1 MRKKFKYI
9 LLSILFLVLAGR
21 LCAQVKDTVIT
32 GEETPLS
39 LIDSS
44 AELKIDSSK
53 LYTIRGVVLDKK
65 TGQPVPFTNIF
76 FPKSDVGTPAELDG
90 NFQLTVNGLPGDT
103 LYIQAIGYNTFKK
116 KLDRSQHDIQLYITL
131 ETEANKLNEVVVI
144 AGEDPAITLL
154 KHIIAAK
161 PRNNPARFNNY
172 SCESYNKIELDLL
185 NLSREEFETLPIPY
199 IHKLSY
205 VYDNM
210 DETSEKQPFL
220 PFYLT
225 ETLSDYYYQDRPKRI
240 KREYVK
246 ATQIKGATNP
256 AINKSVSQYLGNF
269 YLPINPYDNYLI
281 FFYKQYIS
289 PLNNAGPTFYKYKIV
304 DTGEVYGHK
313 IITVSFKPLREGEN
327 CFAGTFIVVDS
338 IYALQH
344 IEANVPRE
352 ANINWL
358 KDATFYKDYTPI
370 SDSVWFCTKENLT
383 AELLLAGNLIK
394 LPGLKARKTNMYR
407 NIKVNDPAVTEMIGS
422 KTLRMDVTVA
432 DSAMNVGDPYWD
444 AHRFEPLSKNEQSI
458 YDMLDTLQQDPQ
470 FKKIKNVAKVLAT
483 GVVKWGWFEFGPY
496 WNIYSSNVIEGSRIR
511 YSMGTTPKLS
521 KNVYINGYVAY
532 GFKDQQYKYSINAL
546 WLLHNQFPRTYV
558 NFSYRHDLDASVN
571 YYDNTTFDNVFSYAV
586 RKPGIPMKFMF
597 SDDTRFEF
605 YKEYYSGFSHMIT
618 LLRKNYDPYAPL
630 PDLGIFNDENGNPL
644 NNITQT
650 EINVKLR
657 YAYKERFINGN
668 YFRTS
673 LGSRYPIV
681 ELRYS
686 KGLKGFLDG
695 GYNYQKIRFNI
706 SSYLKIAPLGQLYVN
721 LFAGKYFGT
730 LPYPLLEIHPGNETY
745 VYNKYAFSMM
755 NQYEFLSDQYAGF
768 NIEHSLG
775 SGIFRYIPLI
785 KKLKF
790 RQFWTAKGVIGSLS
804 DSNKALNMNKG
815 FAFKTLE
822 NNPYIELGT
831 GIENILR
838 VFRID
843 FVWRVTPKPVA
854 TDPRQSYFGV
864 FGSMK
869 FDF

>member
-1 MRKKFKYI
+1 
-9 LLSILFLVLAGR
+9 
-21 LCAQVKDTVIT
+21 
-32 GEETPLS
+32 
-39 LIDSS
+39 
-44 AELKIDSSK
+44 
-53 LYTIRGVVLDKK
+53 
-65 TGQPVPFTNIF
+65 
-76 FPKSDVGTPAELDG
+76 
-90 NFQLTVNGLPGDT
+90 
-103 LYIQAIGYNTFKK
+103 
-116 KLDRSQHDIQLYITL
+116 
-131 ETEANKLNEVVVI
+131 
-144 AGEDPAITLL
+144 
-154 KHIIAAK
+154 
-161 PRNNPARFNNY
+161 
-172 SCESYNKIELDLL
+172 
-185 NLSREEFETLPIPY
+185 
-199 IHKLSY
+199 
-205 VYDNM
+205 
-210 DETSEKQPFL
+210 
-220 PFYLT
+220 
-225 ETLSDYYYQDRPKRI
+225 
-240 KREYVK
+240 
-246 ATQIKGATNP
+246 
-256 AINKSVSQYLGNF
+256 
-269 YLPINPYDNYLI
+269 
-281 FFYKQYIS
+281 
-289 PLNNAGPTFYKYKIV
+289 
-304 DTGEVYGHK
+304 
-313 IITVSFKPLREGEN
+313 
-327 CFAGTFIVVDS
+327 
-338 IYALQH
+338 
-344 IEANVPRE
+344 
-352 ANINWL
+352 
-358 KDATFYKDYTPI
+358 
-370 SDSVWFCTKENLT
+370 
-383 AELLLAGNLIK
+383 
-394 LPGLKARKTNMYR
+394 
-407 NIKVNDPAVTEMIGS
+407 
-422 KTLRMDVTVA
+422 
-432 DSAMNVGDPYWD
+432 
-444 AHRFEPLSKNEQSI
+444 
-458 YDMLDTLQQDPQ
+458 
-470 FKKIKNVAKVLAT
+470 
-483 GVVKWGWFEFGPY
+483 
-496 WNIYSSNVIEGSRIR
+496 
-511 YSMGTTPKLS
+511 
-521 KNVYINGYVAY
+521 
-532 GFKDQQYKYSINAL
+532 
-546 WLLHNQFPRTYV
+546 
-558 NFSYRHDLDASVN
+558 
-571 YYDNTTFDNVFSYAV
+571 
-586 RKPGIPMKFMF
+586 MKFMF
-597 SDDTRFEF
+597 TDDTRFEF

-775 SGIFRYIPLI
+775 SGVFRYIPLI